1 MLNRPRLRRKEV
13 PDYLRTMHGIDIAY
27 STLEKLAVNGGG
39 PEMQY
44 VGRIPLY
51 HKASLD
57 AWAHNKLSPAV
68 SSTSER

>member
-13 PDYLRTMHGIDIAY
+13 PDYLRSMHGIDIAY

-44 VGRIPLY
+44 IGRIPLY
-51 HKASLD
+51 HKTSLD
-57 AWAHNKLSPAV
+57 TWANEKISRGV
-68 SSTSER
+68 RSTSER

>member
-1 MLNRPRLRRKEV
+1 MMNRPRLRRKEV
-13 PDYLRTMHGIDIAY
+13 PDYLRSTHGIDIAY

-51 HKASLD
+51 HKSALD
-57 AWAHNKLSPAV
+57 TWANNKLSPAV
-68 SSTSER
+68 NSTSER